1 MCYQAKKHYEKAFRE
16 AERAQEVYKK
26 AEQDINLSKAEI
38 EKVSGYLWHVVT
50 PKNPSDAIYQTHHQC
65 FCRGYHC
72 LSFSLISY

>member
-38 EKVSGYLWHVVT
+38 EKV
-50 PKNPSDAIYQTHHQC
+50 
-65 FCRGYHC
+65 
-72 LSFSLISY
+72 